1 MGDVRPD
8 HRGFYQATPSQP
20 NSSTPSHPNSSLNLL
35 TGANANGSG
44 SGFGRH
50 QAQQSYSSTNT
61 DGDGA
66 YGGYGA
72 MGQGDRSDLLHLE
85 EGDASH
91 APVQSGVSEGS
102 AMPGSQ
108 TGHSTLGGW

>member
-1 MGDVRPD
+1 
-8 HRGFYQATPSQP
+8 
-20 NSSTPSHPNSSLNLL
+20 
-35 TGANANGSG
+35 
-44 SGFGRH
+44 
-50 QAQQSYSSTNT
+50 
-61 DGDGA
+61 
-66 YGGYGA
+66 